1 VRARE
6 HFHRAVELSGG
17 LDASPYVSLAS
28 GVAVATQDRVEFESL
43 LESALAIDPDA
54 DESIRLMNI
63 VSRRRAQ
70 LLLDHIDELFDPVQE
85 EQEEDR

>member
-1 VRARE
+1 
-6 HFHRAVELSGG
+6 
-17 LDASPYVSLAS
+17 
-28 GVAVATQDRVEFESL
+28 L